1 MVGMEADPRYPT
13 PLCSGRKHR
22 HSRLSDEWWSQV
34 EPQDAQFL
42 SLLLKWLISLIW
54 EWFFF
59 VNLYIFSEILAKEEK
74 YNLNFFSNV
83 THFFSLL
90 NINNEV
96 KIMLFLFT
104 SILQFF
110 LLISLPLLG
119 GGEVPQTF
127 LVGPLKSWSP
137 KNLTCKMS
145 VLLPGLC
152 VSLISLAKYYSLGR
166 DSKVMSGINRAK
178 H

>member
-1 MVGMEADPRYPT
+1 MKSGGT
-13 PLCSGRKHR
+13 PGR
-22 HSRLSDEWWSQV
+22 
-34 EPQDAQFL
+34 PIF
-42 SLLLKWLISLIW
+42 ISAFEMTNFFNLGVV
-54 EWFFF
+54 FF

-127 LVGPLKSWSP
+127 LVGPLKS
-137 KNLTCKMS
+137 
-145 VLLPGLC
+145 
-152 VSLISLAKYYSLGR
+152 
-166 DSKVMSGINRAK
+166 
-178 H
+178 